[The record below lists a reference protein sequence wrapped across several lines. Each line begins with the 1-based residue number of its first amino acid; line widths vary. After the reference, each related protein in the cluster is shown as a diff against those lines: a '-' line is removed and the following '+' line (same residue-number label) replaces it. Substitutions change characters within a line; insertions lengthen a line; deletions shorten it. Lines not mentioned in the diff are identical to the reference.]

1 MNRILCYFS
10 DHPIVGLGIILLL
23 SVIAAT
29 QVNRVEVRISADEM
43 LVQNNEEQEFYR
55 EIRAVFGEEQ
65 ISLLYLES
73 EDLLARDKLEA
84 LKKALDRIQ
93 ALPFVSRVES
103 LFSVPW
109 VKTVDGF
116 LDKKPYL
123 HKLPENAEESRHIL
137 EEARKNPF
145 LRNILL
151 SPDRDVMAVA
161 IVMKQPDSS
170 NSTWND
176 ESVTRELDAIAS
188 DLRPWYQTSFSIGFP
203 QVRTEIAERIR
214 QEQTSLFPLAV
225 AALLIALFLLL
236 RQVIDIL
243 LPIMTAGFSILWT
256 LGFMGAAD
264 IPINVVTSI
273 IPILLI
279 IVGST
284 EDIHLLAEFRHG
296 QKAGLDTTAA
306 LKHMSRRM
314 GGIVLL
320 TFITTY
326 LGFLSVGLSRI
337 EALWQ
342 FGLVAST
349 GLALNFLATII
360 LIPSVLALAGKWQLD
375 GKARIYSGKT
385 RLLAKRYW
393 EWLWRHRRSIIFFF
407 LIWTLVAIIGI
418 PRIHINHNAI
428 DSLGRDSEVRQKI
441 ELVNQNLAGLESLS
455 IIVESGIEDTF
466 LKVRYLEELDEIQKY
481 IRERGWSESTTSFA
495 DYLSLLNGAFQELDE
510 PMMPESDDI
519 ITELMIFL
527 DHKDVAAYVSQDYS
541 RARILVRHSIES
553 SERLQATLKDLQ
565 TFIDH
570 NLDTGLRARITG
582 DSVLT
587 LSATNAMISGQL
599 QSIAILLVIIV
610 LIIGL
615 LFTEL
620 KVGLLAALP
629 NFFPVIVMFGFM
641 GYMGIPLNIGTTM
654 AAAIA
659 IGIAVDDTLH
669 FMLRYNRELKA
680 RKSHNSAMEHTIYG
694 EALPVVSTSI
704 ALIAGFLVFTQASFE
719 PIMQFGALGAL
730 VIATALIAD
739 FIITPLAVSSLRLV
753 TIWDVLSLRLRKK
766 VLEKSPLF
774 KNLKPWQIRQFIL
787 SGRMVEYNKGDFVF
801 RRGQVSTELY
811 VLLTGKV
818 EVCLPGPGVDDDSCN
833 LLERFTPGDVFG
845 DVALFANIPRKTDA
859 IVREHSTVLVLTREG
874 IERTMRHRPLI
885 SARIFA
891 NLTADLSRRMIKL
904 ISKQEMKARNQ
915 NKEGGGKS

>member
-1 MNRILCYFS
+1 MNQLLLYFS
-10 DHPIVGLGIILLL
+10 KHPWIGLGIILLI
-23 SVIAAT
+23 SAIAGS
-29 QVNRVEVRISADEM
+29 QINKLEVRISADEM
-43 LVQNNEEQEFYR
+43 LVQDNQEQKFYR
-55 EIRAVFGEEQ
+55 QVRDLFGDEQ
-65 ISLLYLES
+65 VNLLYLAS
-73 EDLLARDKLEA
+73 EDLFAHDKLEA
-84 LKKALDRIQ
+84 LQQTITRLEKA
-93 ALPFVSRVES
+93 PFVERIES

-109 VKTVDGF
+109 VKTVDGY

-123 HKLPENAEESRHIL
+123 DKLPESPKDAQHIL

-145 LRNILL
+145 LRNVLL
-151 SPDRDVMAVA
+151 APDKDAMAVA
-161 IVMKQPDSS
+161 IVLRKPHSEAPE
-170 NSTWND
+170 WND
-176 ESVTRELDAIAS
+176 EIVTDVLNSVATSLKPYYS
-188 DLRPWYQTSFSIGFP
+188 TSFSVGFP
-203 QVRTEIAERIR
+203 QIRTEIAERIR
-214 QEQTSLFPLAV
+214 AEQTHLFPLAV
-225 AALLIALFLLL
+225 IALLIALFLLL

-243 LPIMTAGFSILWT
+243 LPVLTAGFSILWT
-256 LGFMGAAD
+256 FGFMGATD

-284 EDIHLLAEFRHG
+284 EDIHLLSEFRHG
-296 QKAGLDTTAA
+296 QKSGLDSLAS

-337 EALWQ
+337 EVLWQ
-342 FGLVAST
+342 FGLVASM

-360 LIPSVLALAGKWQLD
+360 LIPSILSLAGKWQLD
-375 GKARIYSGKT
+375 GKSRIYSGKSY
-385 RLLAKRYW
+385 LLAKRYW
-393 EWLWRHRRSIIFFF
+393 EWLWRHRRSVITFF
-407 LIWTLVAIIGI
+407 LIWTVVAIIGI

-428 DSLGRDSEVRQKI
+428 DSLGKDSEVRQKI
-441 ELVNQNLAGLESLS
+441 ELINQDLAGLESLS
-455 IIVESGIEDTF
+455 IIVDSGIEDTF
-466 LKVRYLEELDEIQKY
+466 LKVRYLEELEEIQKY
-481 IRERGWSESTTSFA
+481 TSEQGWSESTTSFA
-495 DYLSLLNGAFQELDE
+495 DYLSLLNAAFQELDE
-510 PMMPESDDI
+510 PLMPESDDI

-527 DHKDVAAYVSQDYS
+527 SHDDVKAYITKDFS

-553 SERLQATLKDLQ
+553 SEKLQAVIEDLQ
-565 TFIDH
+565 QFIDH
-570 NLDTGLRARITG
+570 NLDSGLEARITG

-587 LSATNAMISGQL
+587 LSATNAMIRGQL
-599 QSIAILLVIIV
+599 QSITILLVIIV

-641 GYMGIPLNIGTTM
+641 GYMDIPLNIGTTM

-680 RKSHNSAMEHTIYG
+680 RKNHNIAMEHTVYG

-719 PIMQFGALGAL
+719 PIVQFGALGAL
-730 VIATALIAD
+730 VISTALVAD

-787 SGRMVEYNKGDFVF
+787 SGRIVEYASGDFVF
-801 RRGQVSTELY
+801 RHSEVSTELF

-818 EVCLPGPGVDDDSCN
+818 EVCLPRQEGSCN
-833 LLERFTPGDVFG
+833 LLERFHPGDVFG

-859 IVREHSTVLVLTREG
+859 VAIEHSTVLVLTKQG

-885 SARIFA
+885 AARIFS

-904 ISKQEMKARNQ
+904 ISKQQLRPRSGND
-915 NKEGGGKS
+915 NKGGKS

>member
-10 DHPIVGLGIILLL
+10 DHPFVGIGIILLL
-23 SVIAAT
+23 SALAGSQIGK
-29 QVNRVEVRISADEM
+29 VEVRISASEM
-43 LVQNNEEQEFYR
+43 LVQNNAEQKYYQK
-55 EIRAVFGEEQ
+55 VQDLFGDEQ
-65 ISLLYLES
+65 ANLLYLES
-73 EDLLARDKLEA
+73 DDLLAKEKLQA
-84 LKKALDRIQ
+84 LQKAIEKLQ
-93 ALPFVSRVES
+93 ALPFVSKVES

-109 VKTVDGF
+109 VKTVDGY

-123 HKLPENAEESRHIL
+123 AKLPDSAEESQHVL
-137 EEARKNPF
+137 AEARKNPF

-151 SPDRDVMAVA
+151 SPDRNVMAVA
-161 IVMKQPDSS
+161 IMMKKPGARPPQ
-170 NSTWND
+170 WND
-176 ESVTRELDAIAS
+176 EIITHELEAIAEE
-188 DLRPWYQTSFSIGFP
+188 LRPWYGTSFAIGFP

-214 QEQTSLFPLAV
+214 TEQTSLFPLAV
-225 AALLIALFLLL
+225 GALLIALFLLL

-296 QKAGLDTTAA
+296 QKAGLDTREA

-320 TFITTY
+320 TFLTTY

-349 GLALNFLATII
+349 GLALNFLATVI

-407 LIWTLVAIIGI
+407 LAWTLVAIFGI

-428 DSLGRDSEVRQKI
+428 DSLGENSEVRQKI
-441 ELVNQNLAGLESLS
+441 ELVNENLAGLESLS
-455 IIVESGIEDTF
+455 IVVESGIEDTF
-466 LKVRYLEELDEIQKY
+466 LKVRYLEELDQIQKY
-481 IRERGWSESTTSFA
+481 IQEKGWSESTTSFA
-495 DYLSLLNGAFQELDE
+495 NYLSLLNGAFQELDE

-519 ITELMIFL
+519 VTELMIFL
-527 DHKDVAAYVSQDYS
+527 NHKDVSSYVSEDFS
-541 RARILVRHSIES
+541 RTRILVRHSIES
-553 SERLQATLKDLQ
+553 SEELQSTLEDLQA
-565 TFIDH
+565 FINH
-570 NLDTGLRARITG
+570 NLDPGLRAHITG

-587 LSATNAMISGQL
+587 LSATNAMIRGQL
-599 QSIAILLVIIV
+599 QSIALLLVIIV
-610 LIIGL
+610 LIIGV

-641 GYMGIPLNIGTTM
+641 GYAGIPLNIGTTM

-680 RKSHNSAMEHTIYG
+680 RKSHNSAMEYSIYG

-704 ALIAGFLVFTQASFE
+704 ALITGFLVFTQASFE
-719 PIMQFGALGAL
+719 PIVQFGALGAL

-753 TIWDVLSLRLRKK
+753 TIWDMLSLRLRKK

-787 SGRMVEYNKGDFVF
+787 TGRMVEFNKGDRIF
-801 RRGQVSTELY
+801 RRGEVSTELY

-818 EVCLPGPGVDDDSCN
+818 EVCLPGIGEESCN

-859 IVREHSTVLVLTREG
+859 VVREHSTVLVLTREG

-891 NLTADLSRRMIKL
+891 NLTSDLSRRMIKL
-904 ISKQEMKARNQ
+904 ISKQEMRAKKQ
-915 NKEGGGKS
+915 NNAKGGKL

>member
-1 MNRILCYFS
+1 MNRILSYFS
-10 DHPIVGLGIILLL
+10 NHPWIGLGIILFI
-23 SVIAAT
+23 SIIAGS
-29 QVNRVEVRISADEM
+29 QIDKLEVRISADEM
-43 LVQNNEEQEFYR
+43 LVQNNEEQDFYR
-55 EIRAVFGEEQ
+55 EVRRLFGDEQ
-65 ISLLYLES
+65 ISLLYLQAD
-73 EDLLARDKLEA
+73 DLLARNKLEA
-84 LKKALDRIQ
+84 LKTAILKLEK
-93 ALPFVSRVES
+93 LPFVSRVES
-103 LFSVPW
+103 LFSIPW
-109 VKTVDGF
+109 VKTIDGY

-123 HKLPENAEESRHIL
+123 DKLPETPEQAQSIL
-137 EEARKNPF
+137 AEARKNPF
-145 LRNILL
+145 LRNLLL
-151 SPDRDVMAVA
+151 SPDKDVMAAA
-161 IVMKQPDSS
+161 IVLKKTDSPEAD
-170 NSTWND
+170 WND
-176 ESVTRELDAIAS
+176 ETITNALNDIAAELAPFYSTAFSV
-188 DLRPWYQTSFSIGFP
+188 GFP

-214 QEQTSLFPLAV
+214 AEQARLFPLAV

-236 RQVIDIL
+236 RQLIDIL
-243 LPIMTAGFSILWT
+243 LPVLTAGFSILWT
-256 LGFMGAAD
+256 FGFMGAVD

-284 EDIHLLAEFRHG
+284 EDIHLLSEFRHG
-296 QKAGLDTTAA
+296 QKAGLDSQAS

-314 GGIVLL
+314 GSIVLL

-337 EALWQ
+337 EVLWQ

-375 GKARIYSGKT
+375 GKSRIYSNRS

-393 EWLWRHRRSIIFFF
+393 DWLWRHRRAVIGFFVACT
-407 LIWTLVAIIGI
+407 LIAIIGI

-428 DSLGRDSEVRQKI
+428 DSLGADSEVRQKI
-441 ELVNQNLAGLESLS
+441 ELINQNLAGLESLS
-455 IIVESGIEDTF
+455 IIVDSGIEDTF
-466 LKVRYLEELDEIQKY
+466 LKVRYLEELEAIQKH
-481 IRERGWSESTTSFA
+481 IHKKGWSESSTSFA
-495 DYLSLLNGAFQELDE
+495 DYLSLLNAAFQELDD
-510 PMMPESDDI
+510 PVMPESDDI
-519 ITELMIFL
+519 VTELMIFL
-527 DHKDVAAYVSQDYS
+527 DHKDVKAYISQDFS

-553 SERLQATLKDLQ
+553 SEQLQLVISELQ
-565 TFIDH
+565 QFIDQ

-629 NFFPVIVMFGFM
+629 NFFPVITMFGFM
-641 GYMGIPLNIGTTM
+641 GYMQIPLNIGTTM

-680 RKSHNSAMEHTIYG
+680 RKSHDSAMEHTIYG
-694 EALPVVSTSI
+694 EALPVVSTSV

-719 PIMQFGALGAL
+719 PIIQFGILGAL

-774 KNLKPWQIRQFIL
+774 RGLKPWQIRQFIL
-787 SGRMVEYNKGDFVF
+787 SGRMVEYSRGDFVF
-801 RRGQVSTELY
+801 RRGEVSTELY

-818 EVCLPGPGVDDDSCN
+818 DICLPGQEGSCN
-833 LLERFTPGDVFG
+833 RLEQFHPGDVFG

-859 IVREHSTVLVLTREG
+859 MVVEHSTVLVLTREG

-885 SARIFA
+885 SARIFS

-904 ISKQEMKARNQ
+904 ISKQQLKAKSGNSD
-915 NKEGGGKS
+915 KGGNP

>member
-10 DHPIVGLGIILLL
+10 GHPLVGLGIILLL
-23 SVIAAT
+23 TIIASS
-29 QVNRVEVRISADEM
+29 QIGKVEVRISADEM

-55 EIRAVFGEEQ
+55 QVQSMFGDEQ
-65 ISLLYLES
+65 VSLLYLES
-73 EDLLARDKLEA
+73 ENLLARDKLEA
-84 LKKALDRIQ
+84 LQKTLEKLQ
-93 ALPFVSRVES
+93 ALPFVKTVES

-109 VKTVDGF
+109 VKTVDGY

-123 HKLPENAEESRHIL
+123 ARLPETPAESLHIL
-137 EEARKNPF
+137 TEARKNPF
-145 LRNILL
+145 LRNVLL
-151 SPDRDVMAVA
+151 SPERDVMAVA
-161 IVMKQPDSS
+161 IVMKKPDRD
-170 NSTWND
+170 TPQWND
-176 ESVTRELDAIAS
+176 ESVTHDLDMLAEE
-188 DLRPWYQTSFSIGFP
+188 LRPWYQTSFSIGFP

-214 QEQTSLFPLAV
+214 TEQTHLFPLAI

-296 QKAGLDTTAA
+296 QKAGLDTNAA

-360 LIPSVLALAGKWQLD
+360 LIPSILALAGKWQLD

-393 EWLWRHRRSIIFFF
+393 EWLWRHRRTIIFFF
-407 LIWTLVAIIGI
+407 FGWTLVAIIGI

-428 DSLGRDSEVRQKI
+428 DSLGEDSEVRQKI
-441 ELVNQNLAGLESLS
+441 ELVNENLAGLESLS
-455 IIVESGIEDTF
+455 IIVDSGIEDTF
-466 LKVRYLEELDEIQKY
+466 LKVRYLEELEEIQKY
-481 IRERGWSESTTSFA
+481 IREKGWSESTTSFA

-510 PMMPESDDI
+510 SLMPESDDI

-527 DHKDVAAYVSQDYS
+527 NHKDVAAYVSEDFS

-553 SERLQATLKDLQ
+553 SEKLHATLKDLQ

-599 QSIAILLVIIV
+599 QSIAILLIIIV
-610 LIIGL
+610 LIIGV

-629 NFFPVIVMFGFM
+629 NFFPVVVMFGFM
-641 GYMGIPLNIGTTM
+641 GYADIPLNIGTTM

-669 FMLRYNRELKA
+669 FMLRYNRELQA
-680 RKSHNSAMEHTIYG
+680 RKSHSIAMEYSIYG
-694 EALPVVSTSI
+694 EALPVMSTSI

-787 SGRMVEYNKGDFVF
+787 SGRMVEFNKDDFVF
-801 RRGQVSTELY
+801 RRGEVSTELY

-818 EVCLPGPGVDDDSCN
+818 EVCLPGNGGESCN

-859 IVREHSTVLVLTREG
+859 VVREHSTVLVLTREG

-891 NLTADLSRRMIKL
+891 NLTSDLSRRMIKL
-904 ISKQEMKARNQ
+904 ISKQEMRNRNQ
-915 NKEGGGKS
+915 NNDEGGKS

>member
-10 DHPIVGLGIILLL
+10 GHPVIGLAIILLL
-23 SVIAAT
+23 TAIASS
-29 QVNRVEVRISADEM
+29 QIGKVEVRISADEM
-43 LVQNNEEQEFYR
+43 LVQNNEEQEYYR
-55 EIRAVFGEEQ
+55 QIQTLFGDEQ
-65 ISLLYLES
+65 VNLLYLES

-84 LKKALDRIQ
+84 LRQTLDKLQKLPYVKKT
-93 ALPFVSRVES
+93 ES

-109 VKTVDGF
+109 VKTVDGY

-123 HKLPENAEESRHIL
+123 AKLPKTTEESQRIL
-137 EEARKNPF
+137 NEARKNPF
-145 LRNILL
+145 LRNVLL
-151 SPDRDVMAVA
+151 SPQRDVMAIA
-161 IVMKQPDSS
+161 IVMQKPDGDAPQ
-170 NSTWND
+170 WND
-176 ESVTRELDAIAS
+176 ESVTRDLNTLAEE
-188 DLRPWYQTSFSIGFP
+188 LRPWYKTSFCIGFP
-203 QVRTEIAERIR
+203 QVRAEIADRIR
-214 QEQTSLFPLAV
+214 AEQTSLFPLAI

-243 LPIMTAGFSILWT
+243 LPIMTAGFSIVWT

-296 QKAGLDTTAA
+296 QKAGLDATAA

-314 GGIVLL
+314 GGIILL

-349 GLALNFLATII
+349 GLALNFIATII

-375 GKARIYSGKT
+375 GKARIYGGKT

-393 EWLWRHRRSIIFFF
+393 EWLWRHRLSIIIFF
-407 LIWTLVAIIGI
+407 LLWALVAISGI
-418 PRIHINHNAI
+418 PHIHINHNAI
-428 DSLGRDSEVRQKI
+428 DSLGKDSEVRKKI
-441 ELVNQNLAGLESLS
+441 ELVNENLAGLESLS

-481 IRERGWSESTTSFA
+481 IREKGWSESTTSFA
-495 DYLSLLNGAFQELDE
+495 DYLSLLNAAFQELDE
-510 PMMPESDDI
+510 PLMPESDDI

-527 DHKDVAAYVSQDYS
+527 NHKDVSAYVSEDFS
-541 RARILVRHSIES
+541 RARILVRHSMES
-553 SERLQATLKDLQ
+553 SEQLQATLKDLQ
-565 TFIDH
+565 NFIDH
-570 NLDTGLRARITG
+570 NLDAGLRARITG

-587 LSATNAMISGQL
+587 LSATNAMIRGQL

-610 LIIGL
+610 LIIGV

-641 GYMGIPLNIGTTM
+641 GYADIPLNIGTTM

-669 FMLRYNRELKA
+669 FMLRYNRELQA
-680 RKSHNSAMEHTIYG
+680 RKSHNIAMEYTIYG
-694 EALPVVSTSI
+694 EALPVVSTSV

-719 PIMQFGALGAL
+719 PIIQFGALGAL

-811 VLLTGKV
+811 VLLTGTV
-818 EVCLPGPGVDDDSCN
+818 EVCLPGSGKKSCN

-859 IVREHSTVLVLTREG
+859 VVKEHSTVLVLTREG

-885 SARIFA
+885 SARIFS
-891 NLTADLSRRMIKL
+891 NLTSDLSRRMIKL
-904 ISKQEMKARNQ
+904 ISKQEMKNRNQ
-915 NKEGGGKS
+915 NNDGGRKS

>member
-1 MNRILCYFS
+1 MNRLLSYFS
-10 DHPIVGLGIILLL
+10 NHPWVGLGIILLI
-23 SVIAAT
+23 SVIAST
-29 QVNRVEVRISADEM
+29 QINKLEVRISANEM
-43 LVQNNEEQEFYR
+43 LVQNNKEQDFFR
-55 EIRAVFGEEQ
+55 QIRSMFGDEQ
-65 ISLLYLES
+65 ISLLYMES
-73 EDLLARDKLEA
+73 TDLLVHEKVEA
-84 LKKALDRIQ
+84 LQKIVSKIV
-93 ALPFVSRVES
+93 ALPFVERVES

-109 VKTVDGF
+109 VKTVDGY

-123 HKLPENAEESRHIL
+123 DKLPETPEQAQHIL
-137 EEARKNPF
+137 AEARNNPF
-145 LRNILL
+145 LRNILVA
-151 SPDRDVMAVA
+151 PEKDAMAVA
-161 IVMKQPDSS
+161 IVLKQQKNGD
-170 NSTWND
+170 NWND
-176 ESVTRELDAIAS
+176 ETITRDLEQLATE
-188 DLRPWYQTSFSIGFP
+188 LRPFYNTTFSIGFP

-214 QEQTSLFPLAV
+214 AEQTHLFPLAV

-243 LPIMTAGFSILWT
+243 LPILTASFSILWT
-256 LGFMGAAD
+256 FGFMGAAD

-284 EDIHLLAEFRHG
+284 EDIHLLSEFRHG
-296 QKAGLDTTAA
+296 QKAGLDAPAA
-306 LKHMSRRM
+306 LKHMARRM
-314 GGIVLL
+314 GSIVLL

-326 LGFLSVGLSRI
+326 LGFLSVGLSKI
-337 EALWQ
+337 EVLWQ

-360 LIPSVLALAGKWQLD
+360 LIPSILSLAGKWQLD
-375 GKARIYSGKT
+375 GKARVYSGKT
-385 RLLAKRYW
+385 RLMAKRYW
-393 EWLWRHRRSIIFFF
+393 EWLWKYRRTIIAFF
-407 LIWTLVAIIGI
+407 LGWTLVAIIGI

-428 DSLGRDSEVRQKI
+428 DSLGEDSEIRQKI
-441 ELVNQNLAGLESLS
+441 EIINENLAGLETLS
-455 IIVESGIEDTF
+455 IIVDSGIEDTF
-466 LKVRYLEELDEIQKY
+466 LKVRYLEELEEIQKY
-481 IRERGWSESTTSFA
+481 ILEKGWSDSSTSFA

-510 PMMPESDDI
+510 SMMPESDDI

-527 DHKDVAAYVSQDYS
+527 NYKDVKAYISEDFS
-541 RARILVRHSIES
+541 RARILVRHDIES
-553 SERLQATLKDLQ
+553 SEKLELALKDLQ

-570 NLDTGLRARITG
+570 NLDAGLNARITG

-599 QSIAILLVIIV
+599 KSIAILLVIIV

-641 GYMGIPLNIGTTM
+641 GYMDIPLNIGTTM

-719 PIMQFGALGAL
+719 PIIQFGALGAL

-753 TIWDVLSLRLRKK
+753 TIWDILSLRLRKK

-774 KNLKPWQIRQFIL
+774 RNLKPWQIRQFIL
-787 SGRMVEYNKGDFVF
+787 SGRMVEYSVGDLVF
-801 RRGQVSTELY
+801 RRNEVSTELF

-818 EVCLPGPGVDDDSCN
+818 EVCLPGNNDSCN
-833 LLERFTPGDVFG
+833 VLEQFFPGDVFG

-859 IVREHSTVLVLTREG
+859 KVTEHSTVLVLTREG

-885 SARIFA
+885 SARIFS

-904 ISKQEMKARNQ
+904 ISKQQLANAKKND
-915 NKEGGGKS
+915 GGKNEK

>member
-1 MNRILCYFS
+1 MNRVLNYFS
-10 DHPIVGLGIILLL
+10 NHPWVGLGIILLI
-23 SVIAAT
+23 SAIAGT
-29 QVNRVEVRISADEM
+29 QIGNLEIRISADEM
-43 LVQNNEEQEFYR
+43 LVQNNQEQDFYR
-55 EIRAVFGEEQ
+55 EVRSMFGDEQ
-65 ISLLYLES
+65 ISLLYMES
-73 EDLLARDKLEA
+73 DDLLAHDKLEA
-84 LKKALDRIQ
+84 LQKAVAKLEK
-93 ALPFVSRVES
+93 LPFVSRVES

-109 VKTVDGF
+109 VKTVDGY

-123 HKLPENAEESRHIL
+123 DKLPETPQQARNVLA
-137 EEARKNPF
+137 EARKNPF
-145 LRNILL
+145 LKNVLL
-151 SPDRDVMAVA
+151 SPDKNVMAAA
-161 IVMKQPDSS
+161 IVLKKADRPITD
-170 NSTWND
+170 WND
-176 ESVTRELDAIAS
+176 ETITNALDTVAA
-188 DLRPWYQTSFSIGFP
+188 DLAPFYTTVFSMGFP

-214 QEQTSLFPLAV
+214 EEQTHLFPLAI

-236 RQVIDIL
+236 RQLIDIL
-243 LPIMTAGFSILWT
+243 LPILTAGFSILWT
-256 LGFMGAAD
+256 FGFMGAVD

-284 EDIHLLAEFRHG
+284 EDIHLLSEFRHG
-296 QKAGLDTTAA
+296 QKAGLDTRSS
-306 LKHMSRRM
+306 LKHMSGRM
-314 GGIVLL
+314 GSIVLL

-337 EALWQ
+337 EVLWQ

-360 LIPSVLALAGKWQLD
+360 LIPSVLSLAGKWQLD
-375 GKARIYSGKT
+375 GKSRMYSGRG

-393 EWLWRHRRSIIFFF
+393 EWLWRYRRTIIGFF
-407 LIWTLVAIIGI
+407 LGWTLVAIIGI

-428 DSLGRDSEVRQKI
+428 DSLGKDSEVRQKI
-441 ELVNQNLAGLESLS
+441 ELINENLAGLESLS
-455 IIVESGIEDTF
+455 IIVDSGIEDTF
-466 LKVRYLEELDEIQKY
+466 LKVRYLEELEEIQQY
-481 IRERGWSESTTSFA
+481 IREKGWSESSASFA
-495 DYLSLLNGAFQELDE
+495 DYLSLLNGAFQELQE

-519 ITELMIFL
+519 VTELMIFL
-527 DHKDVAAYVSQDYS
+527 NHKDVKAYISEDFS
-541 RARILVRHSIES
+541 RTRILVRHSIES
-553 SERLQATLKDLQ
+553 SERLQLVISDLQ
-565 TFIDH
+565 QFIDQ

-587 LSATNAMISGQL
+587 LSATNAMIGGQL

-629 NFFPVIVMFGFM
+629 NFFPVIAMFGFM
-641 GYMGIPLNIGTTM
+641 GYMEIPLNIGTTM

-694 EALPVVSTSI
+694 EALPVVSTSV

-719 PIMQFGALGAL
+719 PIAQFGALGAL

-739 FIITPLAVSSLRLV
+739 FVITPLAVSSLRLV

-766 VLEKSPLF
+766 VLEKSPMF
-774 KNLKPWQIRQFIL
+774 RNLRPWQIRQFIL
-787 SGRMVEYNKGDFVF
+787 SGRMVEYSKGDLVF
-801 RRGQVSTELY
+801 RHGEASTELF

-818 EVCLPGPGVDDDSCN
+818 SVFLPGQEGHHT
-833 LLERFTPGDVFG
+833 LLEQFHPGDVFG
-845 DVALFANIPRKTDA
+845 DVALFANIPRKADA
-859 IVREHSTVLVLTREG
+859 VAIENSTVLILTREG

-885 SARIFA
+885 SAQIFS

-904 ISKQEMKARNQ
+904 ISKQQLKAKSGN
-915 NKEGGGKS
+915 NDKGGKS

>member
-1 MNRILCYFS
+1 MNQLLLYFS
-10 DHPIVGLGIILLL
+10 KHPWIGLGIILLV
-23 SVIAAT
+23 SAIAGS
-29 QVNRVEVRISADEM
+29 QIDKLEVRISANEM
-43 LVQNNEEQEFYR
+43 LVQNNQEQEYYR
-55 EIRAVFGEEQ
+55 QVRSLFGDEQ
-65 ISLLYLES
+65 ISLLYLAS
-73 EDLLARDKLEA
+73 DNLLARDKLEA
-84 LKKALDRIQ
+84 LKRSIAHLKKQ
-93 ALPFVSRVES
+93 PFVERVES

-109 VKTVDGF
+109 VKTVDGY

-123 HKLPENAEESRHIL
+123 DSDKLPESPEQAQHIL
-137 EEARKNPF
+137 DEARKNPF
-145 LRNILL
+145 LRNVLL
-151 SPDRDVMAVA
+151 SPDKDVMAVA
-161 IVMKQPDSS
+161 IVLKKADVDNPA
-170 NSTWND
+170 WND
-176 ESVTRELDAIAS
+176 ETITNSLNGIAAS
-188 DLRPWYQTSFSIGFP
+188 LKPFYATSFSVGFP

-214 QEQTSLFPLAV
+214 TEQMHLFPLAV

-236 RQVIDIL
+236 RQLIDIL

-256 LGFMGAAD
+256 FGFMGATD
-264 IPINVVTSI
+264 IPVNVVTSI

-284 EDIHLLAEFRHG
+284 EDIHLLSEFRHG
-296 QKAGLDTTAA
+296 QKSGLDAPA
-306 LKHMSRRM
+306 SLKHMSRRM

-337 EALWQ
+337 EVLWQ

-360 LIPSVLALAGKWQLD
+360 LIPSILSLAGKWQLD
-375 GKARIYSGKT
+375 GKSRLYSGKSY
-385 RLLAKRYW
+385 LLAKRYW
-393 EWLWRHRRSIIFFF
+393 EWLWRHRLSIVIVF
-407 LIWTLVAIIGI
+407 LVWTLVAIIGI

-428 DSLGRDSEVRQKI
+428 DSLGKDSEVRQKI
-441 ELVNQNLAGLESLS
+441 ELINRNLAGLESLS
-455 IIVESGIEDTF
+455 IIVDSGIEDTF
-466 LKVRYLEELDEIQKY
+466 LKVRYLEELEQIQKY
-481 IRERGWSESTTSFA
+481 IREKGWSESSTSFA

-527 DHKDVAAYVSQDYS
+527 NHDDVKAYITQDYS
-541 RARILVRHSIES
+541 HARILVRHSIES
-553 SERLQATLKDLQ
+553 SEKLQAVIEDLQ
-565 TFIDH
+565 QFIDH
-570 NLDTGLRARITG
+570 NLDAGLEARITG

-587 LSATNAMISGQL
+587 LSATNAMIRGQL
-599 QSIAILLVIIV
+599 QSIALLLVIIV
-610 LIIGL
+610 LIIGV

-641 GYMGIPLNIGTTM
+641 GYMEIPLNIGTTM

-680 RKSHNSAMEHTIYG
+680 RKNHNIAMEHSIYG

-719 PIMQFGALGAL
+719 PIVQFGALGAL
-730 VIATALIAD
+730 VIATALVAD
-739 FIITPLAVSSLRLV
+739 FVITPLAVSSLRLV
-753 TIWDVLSLRLRKK
+753 TIWDVLSLRLRKN
-766 VLEKSPLF
+766 VLEKSALF

-787 SGRMVEYNKGDFVF
+787 SGRMVEYAKGDFVF
-801 RRGQVSTELY
+801 RRSEVSTELF

-818 EVCLPGPGVDDDSCN
+818 DVCLPDQEGSCN
-833 LLERFTPGDVFG
+833 LLEQFYPGDVFG

-859 IVREHSTVLVLTREG
+859 VAVEHSTVLVLTREG

-904 ISKQEMKARNQ
+904 ISKQQLKSRSGNP
-915 NKEGGGKS
+915 NKGGKS

>member
-10 DHPIVGLGIILLL
+10 GHPFVGISIIVLL
-23 SVIAAT
+23 SALAGSQIGK
-29 QVNRVEVRISADEM
+29 VEVRISADEM
-43 LVQNNEEQEFYR
+43 LVQNNAEQEFYR
-55 EIRAVFGEEQ
+55 QAQTMFGDEQ
-65 ISLLYLES
+65 ASLLYLES

-84 LKKALDRIQ
+84 LQKALQELQ
-93 ALPFVSRVES
+93 ALPFVSKVES
-103 LFSVPW
+103 LFTVPW
-109 VKTVDGF
+109 VKTVDGY
-116 LDKKPYL
+116 LDRKPYL
-123 HKLPENAEESRHIL
+123 AKLPDTPEESQQIL
-137 EEARKNPF
+137 AEARKNPF
-145 LRNILL
+145 LRNILV
-151 SPDRDVMAVA
+151 SPDHNVMAIA
-161 IVMKQPDSS
+161 IMMKKPDKESPQ
-170 NSTWND
+170 WND
-176 ESVTRELDAIAS
+176 ESVTHDLDAIAQE
-188 DLRPWYQTSFSIGFP
+188 LRPWYRTSFAIGFP

-214 QEQTSLFPLAV
+214 SEQTSLFPLAV

-296 QKAGLDTTAA
+296 QKAGLDTREA

-360 LIPSVLALAGKWQLD
+360 LIPTVLALAGKWQLD
-375 GKARIYSGKT
+375 GKARVYSGKT

-393 EWLWRHRRSIIFFF
+393 EWLWRRRRVIIFFF
-407 LIWTLVAIIGI
+407 LAWILIAIIGI

-428 DSLGRDSEVRQKI
+428 DSLGKDSEVRQKI
-441 ELVNQNLAGLESLS
+441 ELVNENLAGLESLS
-455 IIVESGIEDTF
+455 IIVDSGIEDTF
-466 LKVRYLEELDEIQKY
+466 LKVRYLEELDQIQKY
-481 IRERGWSESTTSFA
+481 IREKGWSESTTSFA

-519 ITELMIFL
+519 VTELMIFL
-527 DHKDVAAYVSQDYS
+527 NHKDVDAYVSEDFS
-541 RARILVRHSIES
+541 RTRILVRHSIES
-553 SERLQATLKDLQ
+553 SEELQATLKDLQ
-565 TFIDH
+565 AFIDH
-570 NLDTGLRARITG
+570 NLDSGLRAHITG

-587 LSATNAMISGQL
+587 LSATNAMIRGQL
-599 QSIAILLVIIV
+599 QSIALLLVIIV
-610 LIIGL
+610 LIIGV

-641 GYMGIPLNIGTTM
+641 GYADIPLNIGTTM

-680 RKSHNSAMEHTIYG
+680 RKSHDSAMEYSIYG
-694 EALPVVSTSI
+694 EALPVVSTSM

-719 PIMQFGALGAL
+719 PIVQFGALGAL
-730 VIATALIAD
+730 VITTALIAD

-787 SGRMVEYNKGDFVF
+787 TGRMVEFNEGDLIF
-801 RRGQVSTELY
+801 RRGEVSTELY

-818 EVCLPGPGVDDDSCN
+818 EVCLPGMGNESCN

-859 IVREHSTVLVLTREG
+859 VVREHSTVLVLTRDG

-891 NLTADLSRRMIKL
+891 NLTSDLSRRMIKL
-904 ISKQEMKARNQ
+904 ISKQEMKARKQ
-915 NKEGGGKS
+915 HKDTGGKS